1 MKNLLIIALLL
12 ITSVL
17 TAQNIDSTQ
26 TDFNDGNVARSM
38 NVVTY
43 GNELME
49 FRKEFDLSVITMAA
63 WIGSVHEDVTEIKT
77 SYSLLHYLHI
87 ERGEVYTPSA
97 VQIEVYK
104 MLKAYRFIYSD

>member
-17 TAQNIDSTQ
+17 TAQNIDSTH
-26 TDFNDGNVARSM
+26 DGNVARSM

-43 GNELME
+43 GKALET

-63 WIGSVHEDVTEIKT
+63 WIGAVHEDVTEIET
-77 SYSLLHYLHI
+77 SYSLLHYLRI

-104 MLKAYRFIYSD
+104 RLKAYRIIYSD